1 MAVTCEGDLGD
12 WEDVREEDGVYPVV
26 PRVFWHHFH
35 TAVDPDLAH
44 LRRGGR
50 GEERE
55 KKGEEKREKE
65 RRGKESRGK
74 ESKGEEKKR
83 GERRRE
89 GKERRG
95 KERRGE

>member
-26 PRVFWHHFH
+26 PRVLRHHFH

-50 GEERE
+50 GEERG
-55 KKGEEKREKE
+55 KKGEENRAEE
-65 RRGKESRGK
+65 RRGN
-74 ESKGEEKKR
+74 
-83 GERRRE
+83 ERRGNRE
-89 GKERRG
+89 ERKIEERRG
-95 KERRGE
+95 KERR